1 MKSTIIS
8 FIIASVSYY
17 IAGRFGLILAIPP
30 GFASAVWPA
39 SGIAL
44 ACAILMRTPAA
55 IIGVG
60 VGSFVINFG
69 VGTQNFSHITA
80 LASLVAL
87 FISLGA
93 VCQTYVGYLLWQKL
107 IPKNIPDS
115 PQYISRF
122 LFIVAP
128 LGCLVA
134 ATVGVLA
141 LLGGGIVPLSNIDF
155 TWLTWWVGD
164 VIGVI
169 LFTPLCITFFSLP
182 KSSSISRKIQIITP
196 TLLVFFG
203 VLVLFFLS
211 TQYNY
216 RTINDE
222 IDIDGNNL
230 ATKIKEQLAISEGKL
245 LAFSAYYRVKK
256 DVSRSEFDGLAELL
270 LDNSGVLQAIGWSP
284 VVPHSKRHTLET
296 DIQNEGFDNFT
307 ITEFIDSKIVPASTR
322 LVYYPVINIYPF
334 QPNRAA
340 FGLNL
345 GANAERL
352 LALVMASKT
361 GRAVSTAPIVLA
373 QNKNNEKSIIVYFP
387 IYEIENE
394 KSSTHVYDR
403 SEVEKESIRG
413 FIGGVYSVE
422 NILGN
427 ILNEAYIKNY
437 SVSITDITDVNN
449 PKLFI
454 STPMLPKAKFKEV
467 RTLFSFAQRHYE
479 LISYANTNYKILT
492 KDWTSWA
499 ILTLGFLLAGMLQ
512 AFLLML
518 TGTTQRIQAEVQTKT
533 KEFLEAKQSAEE
545 ASKAKSNFLANMS
558 HEFRT
563 PLNAILGFTNLCLK
577 TELNEKQTM
586 FLNKVKLASDTLMSL
601 ITHTLDYAK
610 IESHN
615 IHLEQI
621 EIPFDYIIK
630 KIDAIFVYQAQEK
643 GVRFFIDVPDFS
655 DVYVMGDPLRVEQ
668 VLLNLCSNALKFTE
682 SGNVAL
688 TIDFKQCEEKGYTT
702 VEFIVK
708 DTGIGISK
716 EKQHLIFDAFQQA
729 DDDISRKYGG
739 SGLGLAITKQLISLM
754 NGTLTFKSELGVGS
768 EFIVQIPLKI
778 LSPLPNFLVK
788 ELDS

>member
-1 MKSTIIS
+1 
-8 FIIASVSYY
+8 
-17 IAGRFGLILAIPP
+17 
-30 GFASAVWPA
+30 
-39 SGIAL
+39 
-44 ACAILMRTPAA
+44 
-55 IIGVG
+55 
-60 VGSFVINFG
+60 
-69 VGTQNFSHITA
+69 
-80 LASLVAL
+80 
-87 FISLGA
+87 
-93 VCQTYVGYLLWQKL
+93 
-107 IPKNIPDS
+107 
-115 PQYISRF
+115 
-122 LFIVAP
+122 
-128 LGCLVA
+128 
-134 ATVGVLA
+134 
-141 LLGGGIVPLSNIDF
+141 
-155 TWLTWWVGD
+155 
-164 VIGVI
+164 
-169 LFTPLCITFFSLP
+169 
-182 KSSSISRKIQIITP
+182 
-196 TLLVFFG
+196 
-203 VLVLFFLS
+203 
-211 TQYNY
+211 
-216 RTINDE
+216 
-222 IDIDGNNL
+222 
-230 ATKIKEQLAISEGKL
+230 
-245 LAFSAYYRVKK
+245 
-256 DVSRSEFDGLAELL
+256 
-270 LDNSGVLQAIGWSP
+270 
-284 VVPHSKRHTLET
+284 
-296 DIQNEGFDNFT
+296 
-307 ITEFIDSKIVPASTR
+307 
-322 LVYYPVINIYPF
+322 
-334 QPNRAA
+334 
-340 FGLNL
+340 
-345 GANAERL
+345 
-352 LALVMASKT
+352 
-361 GRAVSTAPIVLA
+361 
-373 QNKNNEKSIIVYFP
+373 
-387 IYEIENE
+387 
-394 KSSTHVYDR
+394 
-403 SEVEKESIRG
+403 
-413 FIGGVYSVE
+413 
-422 NILGN
+422 
-427 ILNEAYIKNY
+427 
-437 SVSITDITDVNN
+437 
-449 PKLFI
+449 
-454 STPMLPKAKFKEV
+454 
-467 RTLFSFAQRHYE
+467 
-479 LISYANTNYKILT
+479 
-492 KDWTSWA
+492 
-499 ILTLGFLLAGMLQ
+499 MLQ

-682 SGNVAL
+682 SGEVAL